1 MGRRTL
7 SEPDNARRPSRGAS
21 CLLSFAAP
29 PTNDRQTSIVLFE
42 SRRPVGSRGYYY
54 CSVRAFAQWRP
65 LFSNFRLT
73 AVAATGNECLSDR
86 QASGEFMQ
94 STLEYVDFNA
104 PDRQSSSMA
113 SEEQPGL
120 TVYHVSTGTI
130 ISLAG
135 AV

>member
-1 MGRRTL
+1 M
-7 SEPDNARRPSRGAS
+7 
-21 CLLSFAAP
+21 
-29 PTNDRQTSIVLFE
+29 
-42 SRRPVGSRGYYY
+42 
-54 CSVRAFAQWRP
+54 
-65 LFSNFRLT
+65 
-73 AVAATGNECLSDR
+73 AATGNECLSDR